1 MDEAPEIRETITLL
15 KLSRYTT
22 LGIGIGIGIGVG
34 IGVAA
39 SLTKVGERHDPGRHV
54 AAPASIVIEEE

>member
-1 MDEAPEIRETITLL
+1 
-15 KLSRYTT
+15 
-22 LGIGIGIGIGVG
+22 VG

-39 SLTKVGERHDPGRHV
+39 SLTKVGERHDPGRPV